1 MHDTITKLVSIISR
15 ITHLTQLKGPDIRD
29 ALKEVATL
37 LEFMYAM
44 CSDTGRTLHLL
55 YFAEGH
61 GEALYQLIRKDEGIE
76 ALGFNQITDDT
87 EYARKLESARKQRK
101 CSQRESDK
109 AKRESRPL
117 RRCWC

>member
-1 MHDTITKLVSIISR
+1 MTNLVSIIGR
-15 ITHLTQLKGPDIRD
+15 ITHLAQLKGPDIRD
-29 ALKEVATL
+29 ALKEITTILDAMHV
-37 LEFMYAM
+37 M

-61 GEALYQLIRKDEGIE
+61 GEALYKRIRKDEGIE